1 MPFMPVSTPK
11 KEFQVNPVGRP
22 GAKIAL
28 VGDFVSGW
36 DINSNRPFNGPDGKV
51 LDACLHNAGLIRGE
65 LYITYLCKAKIG
77 NPYSL
82 YSEDSGSFNAEGSKL
97 IDLLREELEA
107 INPNIIVTMGPAAF
121 CALCNNRRLAT
132 YRGYVHE
139 STLLPGKKVIP
150 TFSPWTAVRGQYLN
164 RYMIAAD
171 LKKTKEESYSPI
183 LTRPNRELILN
194 FDNIEDLLSEL
205 RFYET
210 VSIVGCDIEV
220 INYEVSCL
228 SFSSTPTKAVV
239 ADIAGRWSIDE
250 ELAIWRAVSH
260 ILGNPNSVKV
270 FQNGMFDITF
280 LLDRNGIV
288 TRGEIHDT
296 MVGHS
301 VLFPELQKSLG
312 FLGSIY
318 CGAQEYWKD
327 TVKFINIKDES

>member
-1 MPFMPVSTPK
+1 MPFLPQQSNK
-11 KEFQVNPVGRP
+11 KFSVNPVGRP

-28 VGDFVSGW
+28 VGDFVTGW
-36 DINSNRPFNGPDGKV
+36 DINSNRPFNGPDGRI

-65 LYITYLCKAKIG
+65 LYITYLCKSKVG
-77 NPYSL
+77 NPYL
-82 YSEDSGSFNAEGSKL
+82 LFSEKTGTFNAEGSKMVS
-97 IDLLREELEA
+97 DLKAELEE
-107 INPNIIVTMGPAAF
+107 INPNIIITLGPAAF
-121 CALCNNRRLAT
+121 AALCGNHRLAK
-132 YRGYVHE
+132 YRGYLHT

-150 TFSPWTAVRGQYLN
+150 TFSPWTAIRGQYIN

-171 LKKTKEESYSPI
+171 FKKIKEESYTPQ
-183 LTRPNRELILN
+183 LVRPQRNLIYNYTNL
-194 FDNIEDLLSEL
+194 FDLLEAL
-205 RFYET
+205 KEYENAKL
-210 VSIVGCDIEV
+210 VGCDIEV

-228 SFSSTPTKAVV
+228 SFSSDPSKAVV
-239 ADIAGRWSIDE
+239 ADIAARWDIESE
-250 ELAIWRAVSH
+250 MAIWRSVDR
-260 ILGNPNSVKV
+260 ILGNPHSVKV

-280 LLDRNGIV
+280 LMDRNGIV

-327 TVKFINIKDES
+327 TVKFTNIKEES